1 MDRLE
6 RSNAGAFESA
16 PRLVSQGA
24 VMSLYSSMSPK
35 AIRNRIER
43 DQTTGNLEMR
53 QELRSYR
60 STGIYLSSCSGATE
74 QMKLRG
80 AAMVA
85 EADEQLALLDACE
98 MGMILPIL
106 EGGTI
111 ELRGTS

>member
-1 MDRLE
+1 MVNSHHTPENRE
-6 RSNAGAFESA
+6 R
-16 PRLVSQGA
+16 V
-24 VMSLYSSMSPK
+24 
-35 AIRNRIER
+35 IER
-43 DQTTGNLEMR
+43 EQSSNDLEMR

-80 AAMVA
+80 AAMIA

-111 ELRGTS
+111 ELNCGRTS